1 MWGVSFWRITF
12 ALVSMII
19 LTATST
25 MAVLA
30 DSHEAAGGGRGGGG
44 GGGGR
49 GGGGGGGQETLTA
62 VPTTGVGPM
71 TDQVSHALLLGLVGI
86 TAVMA
91 VLAVV
96 TARRARA

>member
-1 MWGVSFWRITF
+1 MWGVFFWRITF

-44 GGGGR
+44 RGGGGR
-49 GGGGGGGQETLTA
+49 GGQETLTA

>member
-1 MWGVSFWRITF
+1 MWGVFFWRITF

-19 LTATST
+19 LTAAST

-44 GGGGR
+44 RGGR
-49 GGGGGGGQETLTA
+49 GGQETLTA

>member
-19 LTATST
+19 LTATAT

-30 DSHEAAGGGRGGGG
+30 DSHKAAGGGRGGGG
-44 GGGGR
+44 GG
-49 GGGGGGGQETLTA
+49 QETLTT
-62 VPTTGVGPM
+62 VPTTGVGTM

-86 TAVMA
+86 TAVMTI
-91 VLAVV
+91 LAVV
-96 TARRARA
+96 TARRARV